1 MLLSGSSW
9 AVFTLSLSLKM
20 KSYTANLLATGNEDA
35 IKAEPTKIIKHNEDN
50 QNEKNKKIVG
60 KRWKQ
65 IARKAFRGSKQKM
78 KLNESTDSGVS
89 LGFDFL
95 EKARSIENLD
105 VEGLTLLQILAVNA
119 LELSAPASDV
129 LLRNKNNNWIQLS
142 GHEGSLAP
150 AGPGTI
156 WKKRNSDDSEV
167 QAYKKLMQDNMADVV
182 PKFYRDVEYNGDDF
196 IEIQDLLYDFTNP
209 SVMDIKMGTR
219 TFLEIEVQNTKARA
233 DLYQKMVRVDPHSPT
248 AEERESGTITK
259 LRYMQFRENLSSS
272 STLGFRIEGFKT
284 QQKTQTKD
292 LKLVKTTEDVKATMR
307 LFLKGNEKVSGQLI
321 DRLKV
326 IRKKCEKS
334 SFFNSHE
341 VIGSSILLVHDAR
354 KANAWLIDFAK
365 TKPIPEGVVIN
376 HRKPW
381 TVGNHEDGYLY
392 GLDNLISVLEESLP
406 SNASSPLV
414 E

>member
-1 MLLSGSSW
+1 M
-9 AVFTLSLSLKM
+9 ATLVGFPPLTYSTIFQVYFVS
-20 KSYTANLLATGNEDA
+20 ATGNEDA

-272 STLGFRIEGFKT
+272 STLGFRIEGFK
-284 QQKTQTKD
+284 
-292 LKLVKTTEDVKATMR
+292 VR
-307 LFLKGNEKVSGQLI
+307 
-321 DRLKV
+321 
-326 IRKKCEKS
+326 
-334 SFFNSHE
+334 
-341 VIGSSILLVHDAR
+341 
-354 KANAWLIDFAK
+354 
-365 TKPIPEGVVIN
+365 
-376 HRKPW
+376 
-381 TVGNHEDGYLY
+381 
-392 GLDNLISVLEESLP
+392 
-406 SNASSPLV
+406 
-414 E
+414 

>member
-1 MLLSGSSW
+1 MLFPGSSW
-9 AVFTLSLSLKM
+9 AVLTQYLSLKM
-20 KSYTANLLATGNEDA
+20 KSFTASLPATGNGDA
-35 IKAEPTKIIKHNEDN
+35 KKAEPTKIIKHKEDN
-50 QNEKNKKIVG
+50 QNETNKKIAR
-60 KRWKQ
+60 KKWKQ
-65 IARKAFRGSKQKM
+65 IARRAFRGSRQKM

-89 LGFDFL
+89 LGFDVL

-156 WKKRNSDDSEV
+156 WKKRNSDESEV
-167 QAYKKLMQDNMADVV
+167 QAYKELMQDSMADVV
-182 PKFYRDVEYNGDDF
+182 PKFYRDVEYNGENF
-196 IEIQDLLYDFTNP
+196 MEIQDLLYGFTNP
-209 SVMDIKMGTR
+209 AIMDIKMGTR

-233 DLYQKMVRVDPHSPT
+233 DLYEKMVKVDPNAPT

-284 QQKTQTKD
+284 EQKTQTKD
-292 LKLVKTTEDVKATMR
+292 LKLVKTKEDVRATMK
-307 LFLKGNEKVSGQLI
+307 LFLSDNEKVSGQLI

-326 IRKKCEKS
+326 IRKKCEHS
-334 SFFNSHE
+334 SFFHSHE
-341 VIGSSILLVHDAR
+341 VIGSSILLVHDA
-354 KANAWLIDFAK
+354 KKVSAWLIDFAK
-365 TKPIPEGVVIN
+365 TKPLPEGVVIN
-376 HRKPW
+376 HRNPW
-381 TVGNHEDGYLY
+381 AVGNHEDGYLF
-392 GLDNLISVLEESLP
+392 GLDNLISVLEDTFSR
-406 SNASSPLV
+406 NTSSSLV